1 MKARD
6 RIVTRIAQEAAR
18 LMNEE
23 GIEEHHW
30 AKLKALDRLSLQRN
44 RPVLPSD
51 AEVEAARVDHWRLF
65 GPDREVPMHIG
76 DLRSLALDIM
86 DRLARF
92 SPRLVGSV
100 AAGTAGPHSP
110 IVIHVFP
117 DVPEDVITTL
127 IDLGISYREGHHL
140 ARQGHEPAARLPALS
155 LNQRGTTIE
164 VLLFPSALQGRA
176 AGTRRD
182 GLAQVTLS
190 ELRGLLA
197 AQRPNTTPSSSG
209 P

>member
-6 RIVTRIAQEAAR
+6 RTVTRIAQEAAR

-23 GIEEHHW
+23 GIEEHHR
-30 AKLKALDRLSLQRN
+30 AKLKAIDRLSLQRN

-51 AEVEAARVDHWRLF
+51 AEVEAARLDHWRLF
-65 GPDREVPMHIG
+65 GSCGEVPRHL
-76 DLRSLALDIM
+76 DELRILALDVM
-86 DRLARF
+86 DRLALF

-117 DVPEDVITTL
+117 DAPEDVITTL
-127 IDLGISYREGHHL
+127 IDLRIPYREGQHL
-140 ARQGHEPAARLPALS
+140 ARQGTERPVHLPALS
-155 LNQRGTTIE
+155 LNHPRTTID
-164 VLLFPSALQGRA
+164 VLFFPPSLQGRS

-182 GLAQVTLS
+182 GSAQLTRN

-197 AQRPNTTPSSSG
+197 TREQGATALCDGS
-209 P
+209 

>member
-6 RIVTRIAQEAAR
+6 RTVTRIAQEAAR

-30 AKLKALDRLSLQRN
+30 AKLKAIDRLALQRN

-51 AEVEAARVDHWRLF
+51 AEVEAARLDHWRLF
-65 GPDREVPMHIG
+65 GQMPKHLD
-76 DLRSLALDIM
+76 DLRTLALEVM

-110 IVIHVFP
+110 IIIHVFP
-117 DVPEDVITTL
+117 DTPEDVITTL
-127 IDLGISYREGHHL
+127 IDLGIPYREGHHL
-140 ARQGHEPAARLPALS
+140 ARQGHERPTRFPALS
-155 LNQRGTTIE
+155 LNHPRATIDI
-164 VLLFPSALQGRA
+164 LFYPPALQGRS
-176 AGTRRD
+176 AGTRPD
-182 GLAQVTLS
+182 GSAQLTHS
-190 ELRGLLA
+190 ELRRLHA
-197 AQRPNTTPSSSG
+197 ARG
-209 P
+209 